1 MMTAHDDDGGAALVA
16 LSSDNK
22 DPTSIGEEGLTALV
36 D

>member
-1 MMTAHDDDGGAALVA
+1 MTAHDDDGGAALVA
-16 LSSDNK
+16 LSSNK